1 MVKSALVEEKIDIPE
16 NVNVDVEKSIVVVKG
31 PKGELKRDFSHA
43 QVSITKENN
52 TVKTSNYFPRKK
64 ERALVGTI
72 TSHIRNMIKGVTDG
86 FIYKMKVVFSHF
98 PVTVE
103 VQEANKV
110 VLIKNFTG
118 ERSPRKSKIVGNETS
133 VRMEDKET
141 LIVDGINIE
150 DVAQTAANIQ
160 QTTKIRKK
168 DIRVFMDGI
177 YVFEKIK

>member
-1 MVKSALVEEKIDIPE
+1 MVKYALVEEKIEVPE
-16 NVNVDVEKSIVVVKG
+16 GVDVDVTESMVRVKG
-31 PKGELKRDFSHA
+31 PKGVLERDFSHA
-43 QVSITKENN
+43 RVSITKENN
-52 TVKTSNYFPRKK
+52 IIKTSNYFPRKK

-72 TSHIRNMIKGVTDG
+72 TSHIRNMLKGVTDG
-86 FIYKMKVVFSHF
+86 FTYKMKIVYSHF
-98 PVTVE
+98 PITVE
-103 VQEANKV
+103 IQGKE

-118 ERSPRKSKIVGNETS
+118 ERAPRRVHIAGDTS
-133 VRMEDKET
+133 VRMEDKDTVLVE
-141 LIVDGINIE
+141 GIDIE

>member
-1 MVKSALVEEKIDIPE
+1 MVKHALVEEKIEIPA
-16 NVNVDVEKSIVVVKG
+16 NVDVDVAESTVTVKG
-31 PKGELKRDFSHA
+31 PKGIVDRDFSHA

-52 TVKTSNYFPRKK
+52 SIITSNYFPRKK

-72 TSHIRNMIKGVTDG
+72 ASHIRNMIKGVTDG

-98 PVTVE
+98 PISVE
-103 VQEANKV
+103 VQEATKE

-118 ERSPRKSKIVGNETS
+118 ERSPRRAPIVGNETS

-141 LIVDGINIE
+141 LLVEGIDIE